1 MRITAQ
7 PAVRQAMLIA
17 FALLLVVVPVHPQ
30 STSGNAPKDR
40 ARVLLSKPIPP
51 LDGAHV
57 KTTLVE
63 VNYGPGEASPPHS
76 HPCAVIGYVVE
87 GAIRT
92 QVEGEPEHTY
102 EAGGTFY
109 EPPNGVHAVS
119 ANASATQ
126 PAKLLAYFVCDRD
139 APLSANMPAH
149 PNSKGQQP

>member
-7 PAVRQAMLIA
+7 RLVRHATLA
-17 FALLLVVVPVHPQ
+17 ASLLALGVAPILAQ
-30 STSGNAPKDR
+30 STPAQAPKDR
-40 ARVLLSKPIPP
+40 ARVLLSTPIPP

-57 KTTLVE
+57 KATLVE

-109 EPPNGVHAVS
+109 EAPNGVHAVS
-119 ANASATQ
+119 ANASATR
-126 PAKLLAYFVCDRD
+126 PAKLVAYFVCDRD
-139 APLSANMPAH
+139 VPLSVKVADHNHA
-149 PNSKGQQP
+149 KGN

>member
-7 PAVRQAMLIA
+7 AAVRQATLTV
-17 FALLLVVVPVHPQ
+17 FLLAVGIVLAQ
-30 STSGNAPKDR
+30 SANGNAPKDR
-40 ARVLLSKPIPP
+40 ARVLLSTSIPP
-51 LDGAHV
+51 LDGAHL

-76 HPCAVIGYVVE
+76 HPCAVVGYVVE

-92 QVEGEPEHTY
+92 QVEGEAEHTY

-119 ANASATQ
+119 ANASATR
-126 PAKLLAYFVCDRD
+126 PAKLVAYFVCDRD
-139 APLSANMPAH
+139 APLSVNVADHNHA
-149 PNSKGQQP
+149 KGN

>member
-1 MRITAQ
+1 MRSTAH
-7 PAVRQAMLIA
+7 ATVRQAMLTIL
-17 FALLLVVVPVHPQ
+17 LLLVGIAPILAQ
-30 STSGNAPKDR
+30 SPRGSAPKDR
-40 ARVLLSKPIPP
+40 ARVLLSTPIPP

-63 VNYGPGEASPPHS
+63 VNYGPGEASPAHS

-92 QVEGEPEHTY
+92 QVEGESEHTY

-126 PAKLLAYFVCDRD
+126 PAKLVAYFVCDRD
-139 APLSANMPAH
+139 TPLSVNVTDH
-149 PNSKGQQP
+149 NHEKGN

>member
-1 MRITAQ
+1 MRIQ
-7 PAVRQAMLIA
+7 SQSLIRQATLAAYLLALGIA
-17 FALLLVVVPVHPQ
+17 PILAQ
-30 STSGNAPKDR
+30 STDGNAPKDR
-40 ARVLLSKPIPP
+40 ARVLLSTPIPP

-119 ANASATQ
+119 ANASTTR
-126 PAKLLAYFVCDRD
+126 PAKLVAYFVCDRD
-139 APLSANMPAH
+139 APLSVNVADRNHA
-149 PNSKGQQP
+149 KGN

>member
-1 MRITAQ
+1 MKITFRS
-7 PAVRQAMLIA
+7 PVRH
-17 FALLLVVVPVHPQ
+17 ALLIVFLLALGLVFVRAQ
-30 STSGNAPKDR
+30 SPAPEARKDR
-40 ARVLLSKPIPP
+40 AHVLLNTAIPP
-51 LDGAHV
+51 LDGAHL

-119 ANASATQ
+119 ANASSTRN
-126 PAKLLAYFVCDRD
+126 AKLLAYFVCDRD
-139 APLSANMPAH
+139 APLSVNLSTH
-149 PNSKGQQP
+149 SHEKGN